1 MDSTALWTRQLD
13 TGLRELRLG
22 PDADQRRRL
31 LVYLALLEKWNR
43 VFNLSAVRDPRE
55 LVSRHLLDSL
65 AILSHLHGG
74 RILDAGTG
82 AGLPGIP
89 LAVLSPERA
98 FTLIDSSAKKTR
110 FVRQATLELGLANVE
125 VVTTRIE
132 AYHPE
137 EGFDTITARAF
148 APLADILGLTRRL
161 LRPGGRVLAMKGP
174 GAAAEVTAA
183 ALPAGRLRVL
193 PLAVPGAAGGRW
205 LVVVENG

>member
-1 MDSTALWTRQLD
+1 LDSTALWTRQLD

-74 RILDAGTG
+74 
-82 AGLPGIP
+82 
-89 LAVLSPERA
+89 RA

>member
-1 MDSTALWTRQLD
+1 LDSTALWTRQLD